1 MKKNKQG
8 IVYSTNPNYQFEI
21 EQENIISLK
30 PEEQIL
36 NLHLEKKSG
45 KYVVIIKNFK
55 GSNDELKKLGK
66 TLKKSLSVGGTVK
79 NNEIILQGNVRDDLI
94 VILNKFGYKFK
105 KVGG

>member
-30 PEEQIL
+30 PGEQIL

-45 KYVVIIKNFK
+45 KIYEFQLFK
-55 GSNDELKKLGK
+55 
-66 TLKKSLSVGGTVK
+66 
-79 NNEIILQGNVRDDLI
+79 
-94 VILNKFGYKFK
+94 YY
-105 KVGG
+105 